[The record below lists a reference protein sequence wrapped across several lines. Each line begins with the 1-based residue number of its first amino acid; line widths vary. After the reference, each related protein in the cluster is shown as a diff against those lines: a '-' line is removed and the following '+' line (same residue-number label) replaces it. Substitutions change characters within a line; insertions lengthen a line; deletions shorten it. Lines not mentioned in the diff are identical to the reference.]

1 MSKYSFFMPVIN
13 KNSISMSLPG
23 CFQKTSV
30 FNSPCFASPDDDNT
44 VKLFLDAV
52 SKWRFDEA
60 KAYFSKNFHDDFDE
74 SIFEELFANT
84 TNYKKLYKAEF
95 SERPRNCKTDSVLLL
110 EEAGKKGIIMHL
122 HMMKEPDSY
131 SKWKI
136 YRIETE

>member
-1 MSKYSFFMPVIN
+1 MSRYSFFMPVIN

-23 CFQKTSV
+23 RFKKTSV
-30 FNSPCFASPDDDNT
+30 FNSPCFASADDDNT

-95 SERPRNCKTDSVLLL
+95 NESPRNCKTDSVLLL

>member
-1 MSKYSFFMPVIN
+1 MPIQ
-13 KNSISMSLPG
+13 KNTSVSMNFTG
-23 CFQKTSV
+23 CFKKPSV
-30 FNSPCFASPDDDNT
+30 FNSPCYSSTEDDNT
-44 VKLFLDAV
+44 TTLFLDAV

-60 KAYFSKNFHDDFDE
+60 KVYFSKSFHDNFDE
-74 SIFEELFANT
+74 STFAELFSST

-95 SERPRNCKTDSVLLL
+95 SARPLGCKTDSVLLM
-110 EEAGKKGIIMHL
+110 EEAGKKGVIMHI